1 MNTDVV
7 IYTRPGC
14 PYCYRLRRGLRRRR
28 VPFGE
33 INIRHDSV
41 AAAEVRTHANG
52 TETVPTVRVG
62 SRWLVNPAAAAVLR
76 SGGASRSTSTNTL
89 GEHRPADGRR
99 YCQRPRP
106 CSYQTH
112 PRADHTWRLGSHTWL
127 IATAATGLALLT
139 AAMV

>member
-62 SRWLVNPAAAAVLR
+62 SRWLVNPAAAAVCAAA
-76 SGGASRSTSTNTL
+76 GHPA
-89 GEHRPADGRR
+89 RPASTLWVSTGRR
-99 YCQRPRP
+99 MAGAIASVLARVATRPIHVPTTRG
-106 CSYQTH
+106 
-112 PRADHTWRLGSHTWL
+112 GS
-127 IATAATGLALLT
+127 AAPPG
-139 AAMV
+139 